1 MRVDN
6 LDVLCY
12 TTREEMGNAAAKV
25 AAADIRNA
33 YETKGEANLI
43 FASSP
48 SQMDVLN
55 ALRKEDVDWTKVNA
69 FHMDEYIGLGI
80 EHPSSFANYIRE
92 NFLKFLP
99 LKNAFYPVSYTHL
112 ASPQAPRR

>member
-1 MRVDN
+1 MKREMRVDN

-43 FASSP
+43 FAS
-48 SQMDVLN
+48 
-55 ALRKEDVDWTKVNA
+55 
-69 FHMDEYIGLGI
+69 
-80 EHPSSFANYIRE
+80 
-92 NFLKFLP
+92 
-99 LKNAFYPVSYTHL
+99 
-112 ASPQAPRR
+112 